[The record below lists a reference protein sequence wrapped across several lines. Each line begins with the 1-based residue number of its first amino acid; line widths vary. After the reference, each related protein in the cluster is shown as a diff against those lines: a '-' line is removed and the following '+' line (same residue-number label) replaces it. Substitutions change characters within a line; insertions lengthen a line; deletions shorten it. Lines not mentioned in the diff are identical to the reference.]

1 MKNSDL
7 KLLHRRLAKLAAELL
22 AKDAFIPTAL
32 GMAPDGTLTTNETP
46 IDQQS
51 DEEIAQEILALRR
64 TFGEEARAGRLSA
77 YGIMMRTDF
86 DVPNG
91 PANAKAIAYFF
102 EHECGEGVVM
112 HQLYQK
118 GFFRKVTLGEQF
130 EEPLPENF
138 RVWESTKPAMESE
151 PAAAP
156 ESAPKPMTEAEAQ
169 KFIAQIPGFAE
180 TQREIANNV
189 FGASLDYSAE
199 SIAKL
204 DEIIKEG
211 WPEEPPVLLDEMVLG
226 FGSYLGETI
235 RRVHGGDWCFD
246 AKHELHYEV
255 GGIKIFPFAK
265 VRKRFLNGEEDS
277 LGFFYSFI
285 RAELAKGQKAT

>member
-7 KLLHRRLAKLAAELL
+7 KLLHRRLATLATQLL
-22 AKDAFIPTAL
+22 AKGTFIPTAL
-32 GMAPDGTLTTNETP
+32 AMAPDGTLTTNETP
-46 IDQQS
+46 ITQQD
-51 DEEIAQEILALRR
+51 DEEIAQEVLALRR
-64 TFGEEARAGRLSA
+64 TFREEAQAGRLSA
-77 YGIMMRTDF
+77 YGIMMHTEF

-112 HQLYQK
+112 YQPYQK

-138 RVWESTKPAMESE
+138 RIWESTKLETTPETTTPPKSPA
-151 PAAAP
+151 
-156 ESAPKPMTEAEAQ
+156 KPMTEVEAQ
-169 KFIAQIPGFAE
+169 KFIAQIPGWAE
-180 TQREIANNV
+180 SQREIANNV
-189 FGASLDYSAE
+189 FGAKLDYSAE
-199 SIAKL
+199 SIPKL
-204 DEIIKEG
+204 DQIIKEG
-211 WPEEPPVLLDEMVLG
+211 WPEPPVLLDEMVLG

-235 RRVHGGDWCFD
+235 RRVHGGGWCFD
-246 AKHELHYEV
+246 PKHELHYEV

-285 RAELAKGQKAT
+285 RAELAKGQKSA